1 MTDRRAGKGLTAST
15 RCRHAGKVAWRDVG
29 GEVLIIHPGQSTMV
43 PLDRVGSRI
52 WMLLDGSRDAEA
64 VAAGVCETFEVDA
77 GRALKDVLVF
87 LGELEKEGL
96 IEAVA
101 G

>member
-1 MTDRRAGKGLTAST
+1 MADRQGIATGS
-15 RCRHAGKVAWRDVG
+15 RCRHAPKVAWRDVG

-52 WMLLDGSRDAEA
+52 WTLLDGSRDAAA
-64 VAAGVCETFEVDA
+64 VAAGVCEAFEVEE
-77 GRALKDVLVF
+77 GRALKDVLAF
-87 LGELEKEGL
+87 LGEMEKEGL
-96 IEAVA
+96 IEV

>member
-1 MTDRRAGKGLTAST
+1 MAGKGVSPSSC
-15 RCRHAGKVAWRDVG
+15 CRHATHVAWRDVG

-52 WMLLDGSRDAEA
+52 WTLLDGSRDAAA
-64 VAAGVCETFEVDA
+64 VAAEVCEAFEVEKE
-77 GRALKDVLVF
+77 RALKDVLVF
-87 LGELEKEGL
+87 LGKLEKEGL

>member
-1 MTDRRAGKGLTAST
+1 MAERQGIAAST

-52 WMLLDGSRDAEA
+52 WMLLDGSRDAAA

-77 GRALKDVLVF
+77 GRALKDVLAF
-87 LGELEKEGL
+87 LGEMAAEGL
-96 IEAVA
+96 VERVE
-101 G
+101 GRE